1 MRLSACLNVRL
12 DVIGPTGFTMNDKA
26 LRRAGMDYRDKAL
39 THVHKDFDEFL
50 AAQAP
55 NPPRLVLM
63 TTRSNQPFT
72 DFRFTHR
79 DTILMGRETS
89 GAPDWL
95 HERVDARLVIP
106 MMQQTRSLNMA
117 IAAGLVLGEALRQ
130 TNSFPSVPPSTAS
143 TTGDPAQ

>member
-1 MRLSACLNVRL
+1 M
-12 DVIGPTGFTMNDKA
+12 TDKA

-39 THVHKDFDEFL
+39 THVHNDFETFH

-55 NPPRLVLM
+55 NRSRLILM
-63 TTRSNQPFT
+63 TTQGKTPFT
-72 DFRFTHR
+72 NFHFRHD

-95 HERVDARLVIP
+95 HERVDARLIIP
-106 MMQQTRSLNMA
+106 MMPETRSLNMA

-130 TNSFPSVPPSTAS
+130 TNGFPAMPKSTAPM
-143 TTGDPAQ
+143 TGDPIQ